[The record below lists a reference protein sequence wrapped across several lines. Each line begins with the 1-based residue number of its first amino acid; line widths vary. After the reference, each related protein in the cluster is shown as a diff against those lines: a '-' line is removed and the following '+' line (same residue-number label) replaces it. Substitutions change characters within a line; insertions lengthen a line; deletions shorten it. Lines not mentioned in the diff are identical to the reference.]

1 MEKFWFCVLY
11 LGLVEGSLVPQH
23 HVDIPQYVHVQQYP
37 THHGDQQSHGNN
49 VRTSDLS
56 SILKER
62 IDSLHNMPQLIS
74 ALEESAKSLERI
86 PDIGKSLERISDLER
101 LMKDKTESLSCKEAQ
116 KSIDKVQLMVQKLQ
130 SNFEGLQQTV
140 QNLKSS
146 FSSRGA
152 SGGNSIPSS
161 PGSSDSFDDFQSALD
176 SDCICGLANRPPQIE
191 GQIIGGVETGVNE
204 YPWQVVLTITFTSR
218 YTGRQESFRCGG
230 SVISDQWVLTAAHCF
245 AETGGV
251 GDLTRLLVDLG
262 DHDLTTVFETD
273 SFVQFVPVDKDHV
286 LRGEVPL
293 GEVIPDNI
301 TLIVN
306 PQYEQRNGIENH
318 DYALIK
324 LPSRIDWERY
334 PNIRPICLPTTDFF
348 NFEAAIAT
356 GWGFTVANIQS
367 FPEKLQE
374 VTVRVI
380 SNAECNNIYN
390 GIITDYMI
398 CAGDQDGQ
406 SRDACSG
413 DSGGPLIATKAGN
426 SGEVPGQNYE
436 LFGISSFGPGCGVPG
451 RPGIYSRVSQAINWI
466 SRMTA
471 GSFNGCPRTRS

>member
-23 HVDIPQYVHVQQYP
+23 VQQHP
-37 THHGDQQSHGNN
+37 PHHGNQQSHGNN

-86 PDIGKSLERISDLER
+86 PDIGRSLERISDLER
-101 LMKDKTESLSCKEAQ
+101 LMKVKTESLSCKEAQ
-116 KSIDKVQLMVQKLQ
+116 KSIDKVQQMVQELQ
-130 SNFEGLQQTV
+130 SNYEGLQQTV
-140 QNLKSS
+140 QNLRST
-146 FSSRGA
+146 FSSRAALDG
-152 SGGNSIPSS
+152 SSLSSS
-161 PGSSDSFDDFQSALD
+161 PGSGSSSGQD
-176 SDCICGLANRPPQIE
+176 SDCICGLAYRPPQIE

-218 YTGRQESFRCGG
+218 YTGRQDSFRCGG

-245 AETGGV
+245 AESGGV

-262 DHDLTTVFETD
+262 DHDLSTVFETD
-273 SFVQFVPVDKDHV
+273 SFVQFVPVDENHV
-286 LRGEVPL
+286 LRRELQFGEI
-293 GEVIPDNI
+293 IPDNI
-301 TLIVN
+301 TLIVH
-306 PQYEQRNGIENH
+306 PQYEQKNGIENH

-324 LPSRIDWERY
+324 LPSRIDWNRY
-334 PNIRPICLPTTDFF
+334 SNIRPICLPTTEFF

-367 FPEKLQE
+367 FPDKLQE

-380 SNAECNNIYN
+380 SNAECNSIYN

-451 RPGIYSRVSQAINWI
+451 RPGIYSRVSEAINWI